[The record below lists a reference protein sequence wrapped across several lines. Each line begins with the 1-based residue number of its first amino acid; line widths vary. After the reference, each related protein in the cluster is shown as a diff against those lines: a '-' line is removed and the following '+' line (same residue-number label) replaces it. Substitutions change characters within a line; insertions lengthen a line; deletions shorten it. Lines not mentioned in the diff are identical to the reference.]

1 MTWSNKC
8 DLLDSAVHFQFTKYF
23 EGKGVIPDI
32 NDTNQKEAFL
42 YDFYPGMK
50 DMPNEFVQLMVSPDP
65 EKTINIQAN
74 LLVKTNVSNELD
86 ALPGNQY
93 VYMQGQATRMRMY
106 KLTIFE
112 FSSLV

>member
-1 MTWSNKC
+1 MTWSTKC
-8 DLLDSAVHFQFTKYF
+8 DLLDSAVHYQFAKYF

-32 NDTNQKEAFL
+32 NDTNQKETFL

-50 DMPNEFVQLMVSPDP
+50 DMPNKFVQLMASPHP

-74 LLVKTNVSNELD
+74 LLVKTNVSKELD

-93 VYMQGQATRMRMY
+93 VYMQGQAKWMRTY
-106 KLTIFE
+106 KLAIF
-112 FSSLV
+112 

>member
-8 DLLDSAVHFQFTKYF
+8 DLLDSAVHYQFAKYF

-32 NDTNQKEAFL
+32 NDTNQKETFL

-50 DMPNEFVQLMVSPDP
+50 DMPNKFVQLMASPHP
-65 EKTINIQAN
+65 EKTINILAN
-74 LLVKTNVSNELD
+74 LLVKTNVSKELD

-93 VYMQGQATRMRMY
+93 VYMKGQAKWMRTY
-106 KLTIFE
+106 KLAIF
-112 FSSLV
+112 